1 MLKLNYDCL
10 IEIIKYLDLQGVLN
24 LSKCNKY
31 LNLITWKHKEYLI
44 NCDVDKLYDKI
55 KVYKD
60 VYIEIGFYDF
70 KIKTDIIKKRV
81 DGMRVITYNSFNMN
95 RLMSKCEKDYYKCV
109 VLNSNYYSNYLTIIL
124 INKDTYNNKG
134 VKDTWTITDYNK
146 NFLHI

>member
-31 LNLITWKHKEYLI
+31 LNLITGKHKGYLI

-70 KIKTDIIKKRV
+70 KIKTDIIKRRV
-81 DGMRVITYNSFNMN
+81 DGMRIITYNSFNMN

-134 VKDTWTITDYNK
+134 VKDTWTITDYNN

>member
-124 INKDTYNNKG
+124 INKETYNNKG
-134 VKDTWTITDYNK
+134 VKDTWTITDYNN

>member
-70 KIKTDIIKKRV
+70 KVKTDIIKKRV

-134 VKDTWTITDYNK
+134 VKDTWTITDYNN

>member
-1 MLKLNYDCL
+1 ML
-10 IEIIKYLDLQGVLN
+10 
-24 LSKCNKY
+24 
-31 LNLITWKHKEYLI
+31 
-44 NCDVDKLYDKI
+44 
-55 KVYKD
+55 
-60 VYIEIGFYDF
+60 EIGFYDF

-124 INKDTYNNKG
+124 INKETYNNKG
-134 VKDTWTITDYNK
+134 VKDTWTITDYNN

>member
-134 VKDTWTITDYNK
+134 VKDTWTITDYNN

>member
-31 LNLITWKHKEYLI
+31 LNLITWKYKEYLI

-134 VKDTWTITDYNK
+134 VKDTWTITDYNN